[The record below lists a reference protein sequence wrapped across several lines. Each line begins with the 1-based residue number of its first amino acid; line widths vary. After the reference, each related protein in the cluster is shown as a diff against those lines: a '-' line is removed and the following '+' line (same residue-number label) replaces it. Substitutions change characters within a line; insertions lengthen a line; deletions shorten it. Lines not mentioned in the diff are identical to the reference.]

1 MPGPIGARPLSG
13 ALLVVGVEVVLVFC
27 TSSDLMVQPEQTG
40 TLSATMIV
48 SVAAP
53 ARSTMGCPRMSA
65 WADVPGVDG

>member
-27 TSSDLMVQPEQTG
+27 TSSDLMVQPVHTG
-40 TLSATMIV
+40 TVSATTIV

-53 ARSTMGCPRMSA
+53 ARSTHAVP
-65 WADVPGVDG
+65 ADVCLG